1 MVGLAALGAARAE
14 AARASDA
21 VSRAVV
27 RMLRGIRFLCGF
39 LWIEAA

>member
-27 RMLRGIRFLCGF
+27 RIGRFINFPCGF